1 MHLIRWAGLTV
12 AVAVAVAV
20 AAQPSDAAPGDV
32 ISPAVQIAVR
42 DTLGNTDPNFAG
54 TVSVALGTNPTGAFL
69 HGATTVD
76 AVSGVARFGD
86 LTVDKVGSGF
96 SLVATATGAT
106 LATSAAFNVVAPAP

>member
-96 SLVATATGAT
+96 SLVATATV
-106 LATSAAFNVVAPAP
+106 ATSAAFNVVAPAP